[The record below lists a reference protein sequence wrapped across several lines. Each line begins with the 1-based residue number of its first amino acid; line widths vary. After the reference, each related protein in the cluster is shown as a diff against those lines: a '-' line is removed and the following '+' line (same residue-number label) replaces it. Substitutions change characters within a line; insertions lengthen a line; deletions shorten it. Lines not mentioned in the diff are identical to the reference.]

1 LRGLRE
7 GDLRGD
13 PQEAAKSKTDDGT
26 DPIDGQILLNID
38 DRRRVGNQIGESRD
52 QLSFFLLQF
61 GEDGDVTLKPTDG
74 VFVLFLDLE
83 TETRNGNL
91 LGVEDD
97 HQGLRGS
104 FFVGL
109 ALFLGRRLPTISGNA
124 NFGVGRAADGSGA
137 ILLVDG
143 MSSTIQIDH
152 VREILSTRVI
162 GHLLEGS
169 RSDAD
174 VQSLFL
180 IDHKLVILLE
190 HLIALDPQL
199 SKEMQIFRVSPLFAC
214 FSSLFL

>member
-1 LRGLRE
+1 MRGLRE
-7 GDLRGD
+7 GDLRDD

-38 DRRRVGNQIGESRD
+38 DRRQVGDQIGESRD
-52 QLSFFLLQF
+52 QLFLFLLQF
-61 GEDGDVTLKPTDG
+61 GEDGDVTLEPTDG
-74 VFVLFLDLE
+74 VFVLVLDLE

-109 ALFLGRRLPTISGNA
+109 ALFLGGTVPTISGNA

-137 ILLVDG
+137 ILLVER
-143 MSSTIQIDH
+143 MSPTIQIDH
-152 VREILSTRVI
+152 VREILFGGVI
-162 GHLLEGS
+162 GHLLEGE

-174 VQSLFL
+174 VLSLFI
-180 IDHKLVILLE
+180 IDHKLAVILLQ

-199 SKEMQIFRVSPLFAC
+199 SKEMQLFRVFLLFAC
-214 FSSLFL
+214 FSSLF